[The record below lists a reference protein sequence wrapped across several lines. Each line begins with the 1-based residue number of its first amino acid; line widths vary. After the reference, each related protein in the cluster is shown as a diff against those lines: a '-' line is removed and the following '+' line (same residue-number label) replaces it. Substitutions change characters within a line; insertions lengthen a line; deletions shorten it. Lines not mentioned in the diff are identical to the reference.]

1 MFSLL
6 GAVQDLLF
14 PPLCLGCSRRLD
26 HSRPPLFCAE
36 CRARLVFIGSPLCPC
51 CGTPYATGADH
62 LCGTC
67 LQNNY
72 AFDLARSLLLY
83 QPPTAELIL
92 RLKFSGQLSGLP
104 SLGTLTAGSACLAD
118 LTPPDYIVP
127 VPLHPRRL
135 RRRGYNQATLLAQ
148 SCFPQWQK
156 RIRLDLLIRNR
167 LATPQSQLTG
177 KERRDNLKRSFSLRP
192 GVVLEEKTILLVD
205 DVLTTGSTVN
215 ECAKV
220 LRRGGAKRIEVF
232 TVARSLGNRHW

>member
-36 CRARLVFIGSPLCPC
+36 CRARLVFIGSPFCPC
-51 CGTPYATGADH
+51 CGTPHATGADH

-67 LQNNY
+67 LQNKY

-92 RLKFSGQLSGLP
+92 RLKFSGQLSGLRT
-104 SLGTLTAGSACLAD
+104 LGTLTAGSACLAD

-127 VPLHPRRL
+127 VPLHARRL
-135 RRRGYNQATLLAQ
+135 RRRGFNQATLLAQ
-148 SCFPQWQK
+148 SCFPQWQG
-156 RIRLDLLIRNR
+156 RIRLHVLNRNR
-167 LATPQSQLTG
+167 LAAPQSQLTG
-177 KERRDNLKRSFSLRP
+177 KERRDNLKQAFTLRP
-192 GVVLEEKTILLVD
+192 GVVLEGKTILLVD

-232 TVARSLGNRHW
+232 TVARSLGKRHR

>member
-6 GAVQDLLF
+6 GAIQDLLF
-14 PPLCLGCSRRLD
+14 PPLCSGCSRRLD
-26 HSRPPLFCAE
+26 HPRPPLFCAD
-36 CRARLVFIGSPLCPC
+36 CRSHLVFIGSPLCPC

-67 LQNNY
+67 LQNGY
-72 AFDLARSLLLY
+72 DFDLARSLLLY
-83 QPPTAELIL
+83 QSPTAELIL
-92 RLKFSGQLSGLP
+92 RLKYSGQLSGLRT
-104 SLGTLTAGSACLAD
+104 LGTLAAGSACLAA
-118 LTPPDYIVP
+118 LAPPDYIVP
-127 VPLHPRRL
+127 VPLHAQRL
-135 RRRGYNQATLLAQ
+135 RQRGYNQATLLAQ
-148 SCFPQWQK
+148 SCFPQWQN
-156 RIRLDLLIRNR
+156 RIRLNVLIRKR

-177 KERRDNLKRSFSLRP
+177 KERRCNLKNVFSLSP
-192 GVVLEEKTILLVD
+192 GVVLEGKTILLVD